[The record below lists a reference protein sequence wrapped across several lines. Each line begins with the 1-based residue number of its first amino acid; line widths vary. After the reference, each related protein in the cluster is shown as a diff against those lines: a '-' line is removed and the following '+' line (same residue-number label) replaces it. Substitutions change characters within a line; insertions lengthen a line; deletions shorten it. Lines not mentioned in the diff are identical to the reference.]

1 MRLVN
6 ADTDISETTVT
17 QCRGSGTEPLP
28 AQKIAPLNL
37 LKMVTLFGYPLSL
50 HPIYK
55 RPKGLFSANAF
66 YMNPSLCLCKPSHSS
81 KQRPIEA
88 EILNLRPDGFSTP
101 RQSRELQFVLK
112 VWVQLSPPLSSLWPR
127 SRGARERGGIIYPL
141 SSKWRKRRVCKRRMA
156 VLVKGWQS
164 SRGTRFR
171 KCCQVES
178 EKGKE
183 DVFFFLS
190 CCYKQRKGMALLSL
204 AKGRKNIREMERR
217 GNGGAFSTG
226 KARSCYCQKEKE
238 QTEVITMM
246 TLYEP

>member
-1 MRLVN
+1 MRFIWTPHFACVN
-6 ADTDISETTVT
+6 LAT
-17 QCRGSGTEPLP
+17 QVNRERPTEAEL
-28 AQKIAPLNL
+28 LNL
-37 LKMVTLFGYPLSL
+37 W
-50 HPIYK
+50 
-55 RPKGLFSANAF
+55 
-66 YMNPSLCLCKPSHSS
+66 
-81 KQRPIEA
+81 
-88 EILNLRPDGFSTP
+88 PDGFSTP

-112 VWVQLSPPLSSLWPR
+112 VWVQFSPPLSSLWPR
-127 SRGARERGGIIYPL
+127 LRGAREQGGIIYTL
-141 SSKWRKRRVCKRRMA
+141 SSRWRKRRVCKRRMA

-178 EKGKE
+178 EKVKE

-190 CCYKQRKGMALLSL
+190 CCYKQRNGMALLSL

-238 QTEVITMM
+238 QIEVITMM